1 MGTIM
6 VIELCFYHDENL
18 SYAVWS
24 GVANM
29 RKIGLKI
36 AILAILMSIYIK
48 LLYNQ

>member
-1 MGTIM
+1 MGIIM
-6 VIELCFYHDENL
+6 VIELCFYHKENL

-36 AILAILMSIYIK
+36 GILAILMLIYIN
-48 LLYNQ
+48 LLHSQ